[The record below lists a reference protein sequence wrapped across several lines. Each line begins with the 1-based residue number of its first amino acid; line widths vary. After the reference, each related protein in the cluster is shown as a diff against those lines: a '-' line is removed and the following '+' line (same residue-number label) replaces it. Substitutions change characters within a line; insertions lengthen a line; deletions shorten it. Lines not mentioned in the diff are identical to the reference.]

1 MGKTTKS
8 TRRREELRRAIP
20 RPALNLRVL
29 LQRPEVTN
37 AALILFAFIV
47 VTSVIVGWAR
57 EQPKVRDNQI
67 MTSTKLKRLSYEVV
81 DEQATAEKRDEAR
94 KSSPRVYRL
103 NDSYLKRLEAALLGL
118 PKAVAGKADLDEIS
132 RDLRKEFNLD
142 SASLRALQ
150 TMQVETPAGD
160 QPSPK
165 WQQWVNRLVHELLV
179 RTPLLRSQEY
189 QVYST
194 TLNKELILPDGVRE
208 PLGGP
213 AIEISNDPA
222 APPDSRLVDLIAR
235 CGFTPALQAVA
246 IGRVTFDPQPTFAFD
261 EAETK
266 RLADEAASR
275 VTPEIIRHNK
285 GDPLYRRG
293 ETLTT
298 EQYGE
303 VLTEAAY
310 YNAQGPRGERWR
322 QWAGVAGLIGIL
334 AVFVGSFAAIAY
346 PRILRNWLRL
356 AAICVLLSSMV
367 AVSVF
372 ITVNAPIF
380 LYPAAIGPAL
390 FATILLLVAYDQR
403 LALLLAGIQC
413 IIVTLALEQTIGFF
427 ILLLAGC
434 ATTAAQLKEVRHR
447 NSLIR
452 AATVTAAVL
461 GVGTLLLGL
470 LEVPPI
476 PGALQQILVMAL
488 SATLTSFGVSFLVL
502 GILPSVERIFDITTG
517 MTLAELR
524 DPKRPL
530 LRQLQ
535 QRAPGTYNHSLQ
547 VASIAESA
555 AEAIGA
561 DSLLTYVGA
570 MYHDVGKIN
579 KPEYFVENQ
588 GGGINKH
595 DKLSP
600 AMSLLVIIGHVKNGI
615 ELAREYNLPRTIQHF
630 IESHHGTTLVE
641 YFYHAARSKA
651 ETREETVAEV
661 EFRYPGPKPRTKEAA
676 ILMLADAVE
685 SSARAMP
692 EPNPSRIENLVRKLA
707 SKRLH
712 DGQFDDCDLSFREL
726 AMIQDAM
733 ISRLQAIYHSRISY
747 PSSRGDEDELGT
759 GGGSS
764 SGTSIITRVTPTS
777 RPASA

>member
-1 MGKTTKS
+1 MANTTRTTRS
-8 TRRREELRRAIP
+8 TRRREELRKAIP
-20 RPALNLRVL
+20 RPSFDVRALLQKPEFVNTALVL
-29 LQRPEVTN
+29 L
-37 AALILFAFIV
+37 AFIV
-47 VTSVIVGWAR
+47 VTSALVGWAR

-67 MTSTKLKRLSYEVV
+67 MTATKLKRMSYDVV
-81 DEQATAEKRDEAR
+81 DEESSAERREEAR

-118 PKAVAGKADLDEIS
+118 PKAVAGKASLDDIS
-132 RDLRKEFNLD
+132 ADLRREFNLD
-142 SASLRALQ
+142 STSLKA
-150 TMQVETPAGD
+150 MQGMLTGD
-160 QPSPK
+160 EPSRE
-165 WQQWVNRLVHELLV
+165 WTQWVSRLVRDQMVH
-179 RTPLLRSQEY
+179 TPLLRTQEY
-189 QVYST
+189 QTFST
-194 TLNKELILPDGVRE
+194 TLNKSVLMPDGSRE
-208 PLGGP
+208 RIQGGQ
-213 AIEISNDPA
+213 AVEISNDNA
-222 APPDSRLVDLIAR
+222 AAPDSRLVDLVAR
-235 CGFTPALQAVA
+235 AGFPPALQGVVL
-246 IGRVTFDPQPTFAFD
+246 GRLTFDPQPTFTFD

-266 RLADEAASR
+266 QLADDAAAR
-275 VTPEIIRHNK
+275 VTPEVIHNIK
-285 GDPLYRRG
+285 GEVLYRRG
-293 ETLTT
+293 EKLTT
-298 EQYGE
+298 EQYGD
-303 VLTEAAY
+303 VLTEAERY
-310 YNAQGPRGERWR
+310 RTEGPRAERWQ
-322 QWAGVAGLIGIL
+322 QWAGICGLIAIV

-346 PRILRNWLRL
+346 PRIVRNPLRL
-356 AAICVLLSSMV
+356 GAICLLMASMV
-367 AVSVF
+367 AVSVL

-390 FATILLLVAYDQR
+390 FTTILLLVAYDQR

-427 ILLLAGC
+427 ILLLAGS
-434 ATTAAQLKEVRHR
+434 ATTAAQLTEVRHR

-470 LEVPPI
+470 LEVPRI
-476 PGALQQILVMAL
+476 PGAMQQILVMAL

-502 GILPSVERIFDITTG
+502 GLLPSVERIFDITTG

-547 VASIAESA
+547 VASIAEAA

-588 GGGINKH
+588 AGGVNKH

-615 ELAREYNLPRTIQHF
+615 ELAREYNLPRTLQHF

-641 YFYHAARSKA
+641 YFYHAAKSKA
-651 ETREETVAEV
+651 EMKEETVAEV
-661 EFRYPGPKPRTKEAA
+661 EYRYPGPKPRTKEAA
-676 ILMLADAVE
+676 VLMLADAVE

-707 SKRLH
+707 AKRLH
-712 DGQFDDCDLSFREL
+712 DGQFDDCELTFREL
-726 AMIQDAM
+726 ALIQDAM

-747 PSSRGDEDELGT
+747 PSTSRGEDEDGA
-759 GGGSS
+759 SS
-764 SGTSIITRVTPTS
+764 DTGTSIITRVSPTT
-777 RPASA
+777 RPASAG